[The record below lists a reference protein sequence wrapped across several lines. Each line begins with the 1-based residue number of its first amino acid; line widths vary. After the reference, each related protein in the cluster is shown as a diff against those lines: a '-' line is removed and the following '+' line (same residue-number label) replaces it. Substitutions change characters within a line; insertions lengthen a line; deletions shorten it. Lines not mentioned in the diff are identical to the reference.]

1 MKASS
6 VSEIKQELQ
15 NLSAKE
21 IAELCLR
28 LARFKK
34 ENKEL
39 LSYLLFESTD
49 EESYIKSV
57 KQNMEELFGEVNTTN
72 IYIAKKTLRKIL
84 RITNKHIKYT
94 ANKQTEAVLLTHFCL
109 MLKTTGIP
117 LKKSNALEN
126 IYLQQQKKIMAA
138 ISTLHEDLQY
148 DLLKELRKL
157 E

>member
-109 MLKTTGIP
+109 LLKTTGIP
-117 LKKSNALEN
+117 LKKSAALEN

-138 ISTLHEDLQY
+138 ISALHEDLQY